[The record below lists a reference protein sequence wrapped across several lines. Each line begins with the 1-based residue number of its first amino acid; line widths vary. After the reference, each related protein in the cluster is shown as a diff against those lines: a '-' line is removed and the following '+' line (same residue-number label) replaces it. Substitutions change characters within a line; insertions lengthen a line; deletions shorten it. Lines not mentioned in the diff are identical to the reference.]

1 MTKKKI
7 EPVDEV
13 EEEIKITGEQIEL
26 IPDLCNKYGLYDEV
40 FEPKKS
46 PLNSEEKLI
55 YAGIF
60 KRREALGKDY
70 FPDEKE
76 NAVWDK
82 VVENYQREDYELRK
96 LLQLGNG
103 KLLAKELWTI
113 LYPEKEFNLGSSISE
128 LIRRIPQ
135 IKGELGFTA

>member
-1 MTKKKI
+1 MSKKKA
-7 EPVDEV
+7 ELPVEVDED
-13 EEEIKITGEQIEL
+13 IKITGEQIEL
-26 IPDLCNKYGLYDEV
+26 IPDLCNKYGLYDEI

-46 PLNSEEKLI
+46 PLNPEEKLI

-70 FPDEKE
+70 FPDERE
-76 NAVWDK
+76 SFVWDK
-82 VVENYQREDYELRK
+82 VIENYQQEDYELRK

-103 KLLAKELWTI
+103 KLLAKELWAV
-113 LYPEKEFNLGSSISE
+113 LYPEKEFNLGGSISE

-135 IKGELGFTA
+135 IKRELGFTT